1 MGILN
6 NIKKKLSDFSFN
18 RREKPSREVIATNIE
33 SAKTVGI
40 VYRADE
46 EEATELVRRYVK
58 FLRDYKVKVK
68 TLGFFDEK
76 ELPFDVHPKLEFD
89 FFCQKDLNFWNQPEC
104 VVVNN
109 FSEEN
114 FDILI
119 DTTVQKDEVL
129 RFVVNNSKASFKVG
143 AAGKVESEDL
153 DLAISLKAGEGVR
166 QLMKGIDHYLHVI
179 NRE

>member
-18 RREKPSREVIATNIE
+18 RREKPSREVIAKNIE

-40 VYRADE
+40 VYRADDE
-46 EEATELVRRYVK
+46 EVTDLVRRYVK
-58 FLRDYKVKVK
+58 FLHDYKVKVK

-76 ELPFDVHPKLEFD
+76 ELPLDVHPKLEFD
-89 FFCQKDLNFWNQPEC
+89 FFCNKDLNLWLQPQC
-104 VVVNN
+104 IVVDN
-109 FSEEN
+109 FIEEN

-119 DTTVQKDEVL
+119 DTTVVKDEVL
-129 RFVVNNSKASFKVG
+129 RFVVRSSNASFKVG
-143 AAGKVESEDL
+143 GAGKVESEDL
-153 DLAISLKAGEGVR
+153 DLAITLKKGDGIR